1 MARLF
6 LGPRRGFGRL
16 ATVWKGRTR
25 CLTGHGAS
33 KQKAHTQRMFR
44 LAYLSFVGAMVSTP
58 VNLLTDLHQAR
69 WAIFG
74 LMAAAA
80 AFLTAGMMR
89 RP

>member
-1 MARLF
+1 
-6 LGPRRGFGRL
+6 
-16 ATVWKGRTR
+16 
-25 CLTGHGAS
+25 
-33 KQKAHTQRMFR
+33 MFR
-44 LAYLSFVGAMVSTP
+44 LAYLSLLGAMVSTP

-74 LMAAAA
+74 LMAAAV

>member
-1 MARLF
+1 
-6 LGPRRGFGRL
+6 
-16 ATVWKGRTR
+16 
-25 CLTGHGAS
+25 
-33 KQKAHTQRMFR
+33 MFR